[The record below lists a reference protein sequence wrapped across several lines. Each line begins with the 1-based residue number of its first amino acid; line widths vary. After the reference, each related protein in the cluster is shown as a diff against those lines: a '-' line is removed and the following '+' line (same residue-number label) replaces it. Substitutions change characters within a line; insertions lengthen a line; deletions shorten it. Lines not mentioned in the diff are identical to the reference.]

1 MRAAVAGVAARRLGH
16 PATTAA
22 PSLGGDRSYVQ
33 ANSDE
38 DVRPASVLQP
48 RPSDGEA
55 LGDGEEAPPVA
66 APVMRSLVSAWLED
80 VAASGGVRRR
90 PPWAWL
96 FGWLPW
102 FRRQPSSS
110 SSSSSGLLLS
120 PSSPSTLSEAAE
132 PSPAAAHP
140 SQLLR
145 SLFFAA
151 AVGGGGDAATTAQRL
166 PFLVTQDN
174 SHATAVLA
182 VLRRALPSGRDD
194 AGKQSGGLW
203 QGLLALVLSFNPL
216 R

>member
-1 MRAAVAGVAARRLGH
+1 MQAINDEVAR
-16 PATTAA
+16 
-22 PSLGGDRSYVQ
+22 PS
-33 ANSDE
+33 
-38 DVRPASVLQP
+38 SVLRPQ
-48 RPSDGEA
+48 PSDGEA
-55 LGDGEEAPPVA
+55 SGDGEESPPVA

-96 FGWLPW
+96 FRWFPW
-102 FRRQPSSS
+102 FRRQPSL
-110 SSSSSGLLLS
+110 SSGLLLS
-120 PSSPSTLSEAAE
+120 PSSSATSSGAVE

-140 SQLLR
+140 TQLLR

-151 AVGGGGDAATTAQRL
+151 AVGGGEDTATTAQRL

-174 SHATAVLA
+174 SYATAVLA
-182 VLRRALPSGRDD
+182 ALRRALRSGRDD
-194 AGKQSGGLW
+194 AGKPSGGLW